1 MTISHIFLDEK
12 SKEWHIQSN
21 DEHQRGV
28 ARLAEKFGSV
38 FGFGEVC
45 RVIGELHD
53 KGKEQ
58 EEFQRHIKLKSGY
71 DMTIKHDSHPEHA
84 YVGALLANKIFP
96 YIGYISGLIISSHHT
111 GLKNIGDYNN
121 ICGKAIPKD
130 VTIPTYP
137 EPKLSLGNIK
147 ITCKEMHH
155 LVRILFSCLVDA
167 DFLDTETFM
176 NGQSRKELIGE
187 QNSIPEL
194 LNMLESHLKQFENKP
209 KSEINGIRSQI
220 QNICSESAI
229 SPQGFYSLT
238 VPTGGGK
245 TLSGLLWALRHAIKY
260 NLKRVIIAIPYT
272 SIITQTAK
280 ILREIFGSSN
290 VLEHHSAFDADMYC
304 TDNDSDDKFAM
315 QQRLASENWDYPI
328 VVTTNVQLFQSM
340 MSSKTSRCRKLHN
353 IAHSVIIFDE
363 AQMLPIAHLQPILDS
378 LYTYQHLFGCSI
390 LLTTASQPVLTQNY
404 IEKVTDKFK
413 GIENVTEIIP
423 QTMNLHDKLKRVQ
436 LHFIDKLMSYD
447 DVVSEVVQHRQILCI
462 VNTRRDALE
471 IFSRLPNDSVCK
483 FHLSRMMCSE
493 HLSST
498 IDKIRQTLKEHK
510 PIRVIATQLIEAGV
524 DVDFETVMRQ
534 EAGLDSI
541 LQAAGRCN
549 REGKMEIG
557 NTYVF
562 KLDKPLPRGFI
573 RNANDARLAIKSGNS
588 IDWFA
593 PETMTEYFRQLYSRC
608 NDFDKSDIKTKLY
621 KVTEMQFETADKEF
635 NLIEDNGVSVII
647 NYGSSSKLIE
657 TLKCFGPSYGLR
669 KKLSRYS
676 VSINHSD
683 FDDLRKFGIIEE
695 LLPGIFY
702 ISDASQYDE
711 HTGLS
716 VKNHWLNEIQ
726 II

>member
-1 MTISHIFLDEK
+1 M
-12 SKEWHIQSN
+12 
-21 DEHQRGV
+21 
-28 ARLAEKFGSV
+28 
-38 FGFGEVC
+38 
-45 RVIGELHD
+45 GELHD

-58 EEFQRHIKLKSGY
+58 SDFQKYIKNKSGY
-71 DMTIKHDSHPEHA
+71 DTTIKYDCHPEHA
-84 YVGALLANKIFP
+84 YVGALIANKLFHH
-96 YIGYISGLIISSHHT
+96 IGYISGLIISSHHT
-111 GLKNIGDYNN
+111 GLKNLGDYES
-121 ICGKAIPKD
+121 IHGKVIPKD
-130 VTIPTYP
+130 VIMPTYP
-137 EPKLSLGNIK
+137 EPKLALGDIK
-147 ITCKEMHH
+147 ITDKEMHH
-155 LVRILFSCLVDA
+155 LVRMMFSCLVDA

-176 NGQSRKELIGE
+176 NGQSRKEVIGE
-187 QNSIPEL
+187 QKSIPEL
-194 LNMLESHLKQFENKP
+194 LNLLESYLKNFKNKP
-209 KSEINGIRSQI
+209 QSEINAIRSQI
-220 QNICSESAI
+220 QNACRDSAT

-245 TLSGLLWALRHAIKY
+245 TLSGLLWALRHAVKH
-260 NLKRVIIAIPYT
+260 NLNRVIIAIPYT

-280 ILREIFGSSN
+280 ILRDIFGSSN

-304 TDNDSDDKFAM
+304 TKNDTDGKFAM

-353 IAHSVIIFDE
+353 IKHSVIVLDE

-378 LYTYQHLFGCSI
+378 LYTYQHLFGCSV

-404 IEKVTDKFK
+404 LEKVTDKFK

-423 QTMNLHDKLKRVQ
+423 PTMNLHDRLKRVQ
-436 LHFIDKLMSYD
+436 LHFIDKRMNYD
-447 DVVSEVVQHRQILCI
+447 DVVSEIVQHRQILCI

-471 IFSRLPNDSVCK
+471 IFSRLPNDDVQN

-493 HLSST
+493 HISKVLE
-498 IDKIRQTLKEHK
+498 DIRNTLKNGNS
-510 PIRVIATQLIEAGV
+510 IRVIATQLIEAGV

-549 REGKMEIG
+549 REGKMKTG

-573 RNANDARLAIKSGNS
+573 SNANDARIAIKTDDA

-608 NDFDKSDIKTKLY
+608 DNFDKSDIKDKLY
-621 KVTEMQFETADKEF
+621 KVTEMQFENAGKEF

-647 NYGSSSKLIE
+647 DYGSSSQLIE
-657 TLKCFGPSYGLR
+657 TLKSTGPNYGLR

-676 VSINHSD
+676 VSINHRD

-695 LLPGIFY
+695 LMPGIFY
-702 ISDASQYDE
+702 ISDATQYDKL
-711 HTGLS
+711 TGLS
-716 VKNHWLNEIQ
+716 AQNHWLNEIQ